1 MRVKNLDGKGKAAK
15 MLFDSPVGREAPPQK
30 SLIFISEFRSRP

>member
-15 MLFDSPVGREAPPQK
+15 MLFDSPVGREVPAAE
-30 SLIFISEFRSRP
+30 ISDFHQ